1 MQCNTLNAVN
11 VVAIWMR
18 ASETACVCSKL
29 RIYGDEPYLDIQNT
43 VYHETDIVFGNG
55 TLIWYGDC
63 HLLEGMNI
71 CYSVNL

>member
-1 MQCNTLNAVN
+1 MRCNTLNAMT
-11 VVAIWMR
+11 VVAIWTR
-18 ASETACVCSKL
+18 AAGTACVCSNL
-29 RIYGDEPYLDIQNT
+29 RMSGNLFYLDIQNT
-43 VYHETDIVFGNG
+43 VYHETDVVFGNG